1 MSEEKEKICPM
12 PLMREC
18 IEKKCAW
25 WDYFIGSCAILN
37 ISRHGAAGSLEVMKK
52 ESLAARQQGS
62 EGKTKL

>member
-25 WDYFIGSCAILN
+25 WDDFIGSCAILN
-37 ISRHGAAGSLEVMKK
+37 ISRHGATGSFEFLKRKRKADIEGG
-52 ESLAARQQGS
+52 Q
-62 EGKTKL
+62 EGKLGS